1 MTHTSS
7 EHFGLQEAVDLQEA
21 KERNDQPAMVSVIIA
36 THNRP
41 ELLKLAIEGV
51 NSQNYA
57 GAIECIVVF
66 DKSIPDTS
74 LVSEEKNRS
83 IRVMAN
89 TRTPGLAGAR
99 NSGILDARGTY
110 VAFCDDDDIWLP
122 NKLTAQ
128 VAILADSPALTAVT
142 GVIVNYQGYSN
153 VRVPQAADLTL
164 RSLVRRRVMEAHPS
178 SVIVKREALLNQ
190 IGLVDE
196 ELPGSYGED
205 FDWLLR
211 AVQAGSIA
219 VAPDPLVRVRWG
231 GSQFSQNWGIIIQ
244 AIDYELEKHPVLTL
258 DPKGHARL
266 LGRRAFA
273 SAALGHRSE
282 ALSGALQTL
291 RRSPTERR
299 AFLAFAVALRLVSA
313 HRLLG
318 WAHSRGRG
326 I

>member
-1 MTHTSS
+1 MPHTSS
-7 EHFGLQEAVDLQEA
+7 EHIALEKA
-21 KERNDQPAMVSVIIA
+21 KQRNDQPGMVSVIIA

-51 NSQNYA
+51 KSQNYA
-57 GAIECIVVF
+57 GFIECIVVF
-66 DKSIPDTS
+66 DKSLPDTS
-74 LVSEEKNRS
+74 LVSEEENLS
-83 IRVMAN
+83 LRVITN

-99 NSGILDARGTY
+99 NSGILEARGTF

-122 NKLTAQ
+122 SKLTAQ
-128 VAILADSPALTAVT
+128 VATLVDSPALTAVT
-142 GVIVNYQGYSN
+142 GVIVDYRGHSN
-153 VRVPQAADLTL
+153 VRVPQASDLTL

-190 IGLVDE
+190 IGLIDE

-219 VAPDPLVRVRWG
+219 VASEPLVRVRWG
-231 GSQFSQNWGIIIQ
+231 GSQFSQNWSIIVQ
-244 AIDYELEKHPVLTL
+244 AIDYVLEKHPILSL

-273 SAALGHRSE
+273 SAALGRKRE
-282 ALSGALQTL
+282 ALGGALQTL

-299 AFLAFAVALRLVSA
+299 AFLAFAVTLRFVSA
-313 HRLLG
+313 QRLLG